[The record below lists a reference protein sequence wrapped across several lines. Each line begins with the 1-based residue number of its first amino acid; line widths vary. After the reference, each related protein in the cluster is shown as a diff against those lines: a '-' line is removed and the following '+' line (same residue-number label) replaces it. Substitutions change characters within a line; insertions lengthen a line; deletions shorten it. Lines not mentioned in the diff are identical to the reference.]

1 MRPSRN
7 ILLNVLLPSALQQS
21 DRLFVRGCD
30 LAQAFHHALAKR
42 RSLQRLTKCTD
53 ALLIRGDMPSEGM
66 LRYMPRPAPK
76 IGRTLARAWRRIMR
90 LL

>member
-1 MRPSRN
+1 MPG
-7 ILLNVLLPSALQQS
+7 VLLLSALRQS

-53 ALLIRGDMPSEGM
+53 ALLIRCDMQREGM
-66 LRYMPRPAPK
+66 LRYMPRPAK
-76 IGRTLARAWRRIMR
+76 IGLRLA
-90 LL
+90 